1 MCFHLAG
8 VLEMYTTLWFIS
20 DVVAPTLLTAFI
32 LESVNRVI
40 NIVFKFIPFR
50 MGVDEAGTGMLAKAV
65 GFTPAIGAALAIVR
79 KARDLF
85 WTAIGV
91 ALMIRRGLT
100 LRNLE
105 KISEGQTKL
114 VEPAQHYS

>member
-1 MCFHLAG
+1 
-8 VLEMYTTLWFIS
+8 
-20 DVVAPTLLTAFI
+20 

-50 MGVDEAGTGMLAKAV
+50 LGVDEAGTGMLAKAL
-65 GFTPAIGAALAIVR
+65 GFTSAIGATLAIVR

-91 ALMIRRGLT
+91 ALMVRRGLS
-100 LRNLE
+100 LKNLDQQN
-105 KISEGQTKL
+105 QTSIAEASLKD
-114 VEPAQHYS
+114 EAMRPAGNAG